1 MSIRMTKVALA
12 LGLMAAAGSSQAFY
26 VLSANGNLPYSRY
39 CAQIWRGQSGWGV
52 METTMLKCQ
61 QTLNSGI
68 AMGGGITSIEGC
80 HVCAQKFES
89 FLTPIVSPESGGTA
103 TAGELPHEL
112 VQRFLDG
119 TQELR
124 ERFRVDDYER
134 AQQELQRSL
143 WPAPKP

>member
-52 METTMLKCQ
+52 MEATMLKCQ
-61 QTLNSGI
+61 QKLDEGK
-68 AMGGGITSIEGC
+68 AMGGGITSVEEC
-80 HVCAQKFES
+80 HMCIQKFES
-89 FLTPIVSPESGGTA
+89 FQSSGGNPDSGTA
-103 TAGELPHEL
+103 SELPHEL
-112 VQRFLDG
+112 MQRFSDG
-119 TQELR
+119 TRELR
-124 ERFRVDDYER
+124 ERFRVDEYER
-134 AQQELQRSL
+134 AQLELQRSL

>member
-1 MSIRMTKVALA
+1 MVLA

-134 AQQELQRSL
+134 AQEELQRSL